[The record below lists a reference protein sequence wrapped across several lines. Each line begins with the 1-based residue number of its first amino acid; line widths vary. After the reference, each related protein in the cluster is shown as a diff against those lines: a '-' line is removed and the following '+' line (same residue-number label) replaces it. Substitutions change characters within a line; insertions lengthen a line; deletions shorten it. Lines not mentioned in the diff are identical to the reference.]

1 MTDNKTKYGRVA
13 VLMGGVSSERE
24 ISIMS
29 GSGVLKALLSR
40 GVDAVAVDPAEGLGR
55 LVTEKFDRA
64 YIALHGRFGE
74 DGTIQGV
81 LEYLQI
87 PYTGAGVQAS
97 AVAIDKA
104 LTRALWATAGLPV
117 ARGMVVTSASKAA
130 DVLKTLGGDIVV
142 KPSREGSSI
151 GVMRLQNAGLEEI
164 RQALEEALQFDTNVL
179 VEERIY
185 GSELTVSILDGKA
198 LPIIDIQAPEGDYDY
213 KNKYWGDAVRYVCPA
228 KLAPEVAG
236 RVAAASEK
244 AFAVLGARGWGRI
257 DVMMRE
263 DGSFVLLELNTSPGM
278 TPHSLVPMAA
288 RAVGLSFEDLVLRVL
303 DAAALDRENVVL
315 KSAKSCED

>member
-24 ISIMS
+24 ISMMS
-29 GSGVLKALLSR
+29 GSGVLKALLAR
-40 GVDAVAVDPAEGLGR
+40 GVDAVAVDPAQGLRR
-55 LVTEKFDRA
+55 LVCEKFDRA

-97 AVAIDKA
+97 AVAIDKIA
-104 LTRALWATAGLPV
+104 TRALWEKASLPV
-117 ARGMVVTSASKAA
+117 ARGMTVTSASQAE
-130 DVLKTLGGDIVV
+130 DVLQALGGDVVV

-151 GVMRLQNAGLEEI
+151 GVVRLHKATLQEI
-164 RQALEEALQFDTNVL
+164 HQALDEALKLDTQVL

-213 KNKYWGDAVRYVCPA
+213 KNKYWGDAVHYVCPA
-228 KLAPEVAG
+228 RLNAEVASQI
-236 RVAAASEK
+236 AATCEK

-257 DVMMRE
+257 DVMMRP

-288 RAVGLSFEDLVLRVL
+288 RAVGLSYEDLVLRVL
-303 DAAALDRENVVL
+303 DTATLDRENAVL
-315 KSAKSCED
+315 KSAKACED

>member
-1 MTDNKTKYGRVA
+1 MTEKKEKYGHVA

-24 ISIMS
+24 ISLMS
-29 GSGVLKALLSR
+29 GSGVLKALTSR
-40 GVDAVAVDPAEGLGR
+40 GIDAVSVDPAEGIGGL
-55 LVTEKFDRA
+55 LKEHFDRV

-97 AVAIDKA
+97 AIAMDKA
-104 LTRALWATAGLPV
+104 ATRTVWADAGLPV
-117 ARGMVVTSASKAA
+117 ARGLVVHDAGEAKS
-130 DVLKTLGGDIVV
+130 VIERLGRDLVV

-151 GVMRLQNAGLEEI
+151 GVVRLKDTDVVTLEK
-164 RQALEEALQFDTNVL
+164 ALSEALRFDTDVV
-179 VEERIY
+179 VEERIF
-185 GSELTVSILDGKA
+185 GKELTVAILGGKA
-198 LPIIDIQAPEGDYDY
+198 LPLIDIQAPDGDYDY
-213 KNKYWGDAVRYVCPA
+213 KNKYWGNAVRYVCPA
-228 KLAPEVAG
+228 EIAPEVSQK
-236 RVAAASEK
+236 VSAAAER
-244 AFAVLGARGWGRI
+244 AFAALGARGWGRI

-288 RAVGLSFEDLVLRVL
+288 RAAGLSYEDLVERVL
-303 DAAALDRENVVL
+303 DMASLDRVSKDL
-315 KSAKSCED
+315 KRG

>member
-1 MTDNKTKYGRVA
+1 MTDNKAKYGRVA

-104 LTRALWATAGLPV
+104 LTRALWATAGVAV

-151 GVMRLQNAGLEEI
+151 GVMRLHNAGLEEI
-164 RQALEEALQFDTNVL
+164 RQALEEALQFDTDVL

-185 GSELTVSILDGKA
+185 GSELTVSILDG
-198 LPIIDIQAPEGDYDY
+198 
-213 KNKYWGDAVRYVCPA
+213 
-228 KLAPEVAG
+228 
-236 RVAAASEK
+236 
-244 AFAVLGARGWGRI
+244 
-257 DVMMRE
+257 
-263 DGSFVLLELNTSPGM
+263 
-278 TPHSLVPMAA
+278 
-288 RAVGLSFEDLVLRVL
+288 
-303 DAAALDRENVVL
+303 
-315 KSAKSCED
+315 

>member
-1 MTDNKTKYGRVA
+1 MMDNKTKYGRVA

-24 ISIMS
+24 ISMMS

-40 GVDAVAVDPAEGLGR
+40 GVDAVSVDPAEGLDR
-55 LVTEKFDRA
+55 LVREPFDRA

-97 AVAIDKA
+97 AVAIDKVA
-104 LTRALWATAGLPV
+104 TRALWEKAGIPV
-117 ARGMVVTSASKAA
+117 ARGMTVFSVSQAQQ
-130 DVLKTLGGDIVV
+130 VLETLGGDVVV

-151 GVMRLQNAGLEEI
+151 GVTRLCKAGIEQV
-164 RQALEEALQFDTNVL
+164 RCALHEALKLDTEVL

-213 KNKYWGDAVRYVCPA
+213 KNKYWGNAVHYVCPA
-228 KLAPEVAG
+228 GLNADVAE
-236 RVAAASEK
+236 RIATTSEK

-288 RAVGLSFEDLVLRVL
+288 RAAGLSYEDLVLRVL
-303 DAAALDRENVVL
+303 DKATLDRENAVL
-315 KSAKSCED
+315 KSAKTCEH

>member
-142 KPSREGSSI
+142 KPSI

-164 RQALEEALQFDTNVL
+164 RQALEEALQFDTDVL

-228 KLAPEVAG
+228 ELAPEVAG

-288 RAVGLSFEDLVLRVL
+288 RAVGLSYEDLVLRVL
-303 DAAALDRENVVL
+303 DAAALDRENAVL

>member
-151 GVMRLQNAGLEEI
+151 GVMRLHNAGLEEI
-164 RQALEEALQFDTNVL
+164 RQTLEEALQFDT
-179 VEERIY
+179 
-185 GSELTVSILDGKA
+185 
-198 LPIIDIQAPEGDYDY
+198 
-213 KNKYWGDAVRYVCPA
+213 C
-228 KLAPEVAG
+228 
-236 RVAAASEK
+236 
-244 AFAVLGARGWGRI
+244 
-257 DVMMRE
+257 
-263 DGSFVLLELNTSPGM
+263 LLYTSPS
-278 TPHSLVPMAA
+278 P
-288 RAVGLSFEDLVLRVL
+288 RD
-303 DAAALDRENVVL
+303 
-315 KSAKSCED
+315 

>member
-1 MTDNKTKYGRVA
+1 M
-13 VLMGGVSSERE
+13 
-24 ISIMS
+24 
-29 GSGVLKALLSR
+29 
-40 GVDAVAVDPAEGLGR
+40 
-55 LVTEKFDRA
+55 F
-64 YIALHGRFGE
+64 
-74 DGTIQGV
+74 
-81 LEYLQI
+81 
-87 PYTGAGVQAS
+87 
-97 AVAIDKA
+97 
-104 LTRALWATAGLPV
+104 
-117 ARGMVVTSASKAA
+117 VTSASKAA

-151 GVMRLQNAGLEEI
+151 GVMRLHNAGLEEI
-164 RQALEEALQFDTNVL
+164 RQALEEALQFDTDVL

-228 KLAPEVAG
+228 ELAPEVAA

-288 RAVGLSFEDLVLRVL
+288 RAVGLSYEDLVLRVL
-303 DAAALDRENVVL
+303 DAAALDRENAVL

>member
-1 MTDNKTKYGRVA
+1 MTDYKEKYGHVA

-24 ISIMS
+24 ISLMS
-29 GSGVLKALLSR
+29 GSGVLKALTSR
-40 GVDAVAVDPAEGLGR
+40 GVDAVAVDPAEGIGR
-55 LVTEKFDRA
+55 LIKEHFDRV

-97 AVAIDKA
+97 AIAMDKA
-104 LTRALWATAGLPV
+104 ATRTVWADAGLPV
-117 ARGMVVTSASKAA
+117 ARGLVVHKASEAKS
-130 DVLKTLGGDIVV
+130 VIERLGRDIVV

-151 GVMRLQNAGLEEI
+151 GVVRLKGADDKTLEK
-164 RQALEEALQFDTNVL
+164 ALAEALRFDTDVV
-179 VEERIY
+179 VEERIF
-185 GSELTVSILDGKA
+185 GKELTVAILGGKA
-198 LPIIDIQAPEGDYDY
+198 LPVIDIQAPDGDYDY

-228 KLAPEVAG
+228 EIAPELSAKVS
-236 RVAAASEK
+236 AAAEK
-244 AFAVLGARGWGRI
+244 GFAALGARGWGRI

-288 RAVGLSFEDLVLRVL
+288 RAAGLSYEDLVIRVL
-303 DAAALDRENVVL
+303 DMASLDRVSKEL
-315 KSAKSCED
+315 KRG